1 MNKILFTLILF
12 IFTMSA
18 WATCTSPISRS
29 TFSPNTTIRSSL
41 VNTQFDTVYN
51 HVNNMDGDCIQDS
64 SLPASKIDT
73 TTVPSLVY
81 AIKEGC
87 KVSYSDANTLA
98 VGKCII
104 SINGNYIK
112 TTSNTTVTWG
122 CSSCSAEVS
131 STTYYL
137 YATSASSLTL
147 KISTTAPGEDGYNG
161 TDRAL
166 ARFYNDASSAI
177 DQYSI
182 DNWRVN
188 SFVPANGYLGALT
201 TTGSWVSNATY
212 AGKYYRVGSK
222 LKATILVSCTGA
234 PTATTLTLTLPSSL
248 SIDTAKLSIGADT
261 LSAVPSTGEARDS
274 GINSFGIYAEYSG
287 TATSISVMVWGAAA
301 SYINRAGLSNTA
313 PITLGN
319 GDTVQLEYEVP
330 IVGWND

>member
-1 MNKILFTLILF
+1 MKILFLIIALF
-12 IFTMSA
+12 SFRA
-18 WATCTSPISRS
+18 WSTCTSPISRTNS
-29 TFSPNTTIRSSL
+29 SPNTVLTSTKYNTD
-41 VNTQFDTVYN
+41 VNTVYS
-51 HVNNMDGDCIQDS
+51 HVNNMSGTCIQDAS
-64 SLPASKIDT
+64 VPATKLDT
-73 TTVPSLVY
+73 TTLPSLVY

-87 KVSYSDANTLA
+87 KVSYSDANTLS
-98 VGKCII
+98 VGKCIV
-104 SINGNYIK
+104 SVNGNYIK

-122 CSSCSAEVS
+122 CSSCSSEVV

-166 ARFYNDASSAI
+166 ARFYNDAASNI

-188 SFVPANGYLGALT
+188 SFVPSNSYLGALT

-212 AGKYYRVGSK
+212 SGKYYRVGSK
-222 LKATILVSCTGA
+222 LKGSILVSCTGA
-234 PTATTLTLTLPSSL
+234 PTATALTLTLPSSL

-261 LSAVPSTGEARDS
+261 LSYIPSWGEARDA
-274 GINSFGIYAEYSG
+274 GINSFGIYAEYAG
-287 TATSISVMVWGAAA
+287 TATSISVMVWGAATT
-301 SYINRAGLSNTA
+301 YINRAGLSNTA
-313 PITLGN
+313 PITLGS
-319 GDTVQLEYEVP
+319 GDTVQLEFEVP